1 MVRMRKLAAFV
12 VVSVA
17 LCASACSDPGE
28 RVTAEPTSAAPTPSD
43 APADINQLVKAGD
56 TFAVVNPLWWI
67 TPTLPPVLATTDR
80 EQWVALPDLPE
91 PVAAVGLAA
100 AGDRL
105 IVTALACEAPNGG
118 RDLCAQEPEAIE
130 GASGTMLA
138 WVVAP
143 DLSSYEPIDLP
154 DGLTMKS
161 DTMFSAARGSVAL
174 VATSDGLLLIRP
186 DGDTELLGEAG
197 AQLAGDCGMELS
209 GTRLAAVD
217 ATATAEGPRDF
228 QTISWIDIN
237 ALAADPTVIDLP
249 DDLPDA
255 CPFLTESTALWVT
268 ATEEIAIDLDTGAL
282 TRSPLPAEVLGIASV
297 VNPAGG
303 RDGEVDTDR
312 SIFLAPDPFYV
323 TAPFDGGI
331 ARRDPDGT
339 WSVVSDQRITAEPTV
354 FADNGLYVIER
365 SPSGVRIDQVVAGRT

>member
-1 MVRMRKLAAFV
+1 MVRMRKLAV
-12 VVSVA
+12 VVVGFVA
-17 LCASACSDPGE
+17 LAGAASACSDPGE

-118 RDLCAQEPEAIE
+118 RDLCAQEPKAIE

-154 DGLTMKS
+154 DGLTRRECDILAFERQWWKYAGAKEEAIKEL
-161 DTMFSAARGSVAL
+161 FSMSATRYYQVLNAL
-174 VATSDGLLLIRP
+174 VDRP
-186 DGDTELLGEAG
+186 E
-197 AQLAGDCGMELS
+197 
-209 GTRLAAVD
+209 
-217 ATATAEGPRDF
+217 
-228 QTISWIDIN
+228 
-237 ALAADPTVIDLP
+237 ALAADPMLVKRLRR
-249 DDLPDA
+249 L
-255 CPFLTESTALWVT
+255 
-268 ATEEIAIDLDTGAL
+268 
-282 TRSPLPAEVLGIASV
+282 RASRQK
-297 VNPAGG
+297 A
-303 RDGEVDTDR
+303 R
-312 SIFLAPDPFYV
+312 A
-323 TAPFDGGI
+323 
-331 ARRDPDGT
+331 ARRLGFEL
-339 WSVVSDQRITAEPTV
+339 S
-354 FADNGLYVIER
+354 
-365 SPSGVRIDQVVAGRT
+365 